1 MANWIEQL
9 GDRNPQFL
17 RECRGRLKP
26 RSVMAAVG
34 LSLIFQFLLY
44 ISTAEIGT
52 AIRVSDQLNIC
63 RTLTFV
69 IPYGLF
75 VLGGYYL
82 VDDLAKE
89 EKSGTLNFIRLS
101 PRPAFEI
108 LLGKLLGVP
117 LLPVILIVIATPLHI
132 ISGLL
137 GGVSPQWFLSY
148 YLLVAAGSA
157 FVFSLALLFGI
168 VGSRSALGKQ
178 QALSAVG
185 FAGLALIVI
194 APAFMTWN
202 SFVTWRA
209 FGAASPLF
217 DEFNAAAPIEWLYLP
232 VAANSLVAHLFTI
245 GNLVIATLLVWRIL
259 LRKFRV
265 PQATLVSKRLSY
277 IGVFY
282 VNVLAW
288 GFSQSGALSA
298 EMSLAGAVFLL
309 VLNAFVFLGLIF
321 ALAPSRQMLLDWL
334 RYRQHTLFD
343 WIWNDSSPSVL
354 AMAINVIIAAGL
366 IVPWLLISDWPI
378 SDRGSTNLLSPV
390 PILLATLSIVTNVL
404 IYTTLVQIIFSM
416 RLRSPLIWA
425 VGIVATFAF
434 VPLTIIAI
442 LTNGSS
448 DRSGL
453 MIAVWTFLGLPFWQA
468 SELGNVSIGIS
479 IGWLM
484 QFVVLLLLLT
494 RLARNLKQLASHKQT
509 VSTP

>member
-1 MANWIEQL
+1 M

-44 ISTAEIGT
+44 ISMAEIGT
-52 AIRVSDQLNIC
+52 AIDVSDQLNIC
-63 RTLTFV
+63 RTLTV
-69 IPYGLF
+69 IIPYGLF
-75 VLGGYYL
+75 VLGSYYL

-117 LLPVILIVIATPLHI
+117 LLPVILIAIAIPLHI

-137 GGVSPQWFLSY
+137 GGVSAQWFLSY
-148 YLLVAAGSA
+148 YLLIVASSA
-157 FVFSLALLFGI
+157 LVFSLALLFGI
-168 VGSRSALGKQ
+168 VGSRSPLGKQ
-178 QALSAVG
+178 QALSAIG

-194 APAFMTWN
+194 APAFVTWN

-217 DEFNAAAPIEWLYLP
+217 DEYSVSAAPLEWLYLP
-232 VAANSLVAHLFTI
+232 IAANKFVAHLFTI

-282 VNVLAW
+282 LNVLAW
-288 GFSQSGALSA
+288 GFFQSGDLSA
-298 EMSLAGAVFLL
+298 EASLAGAVFLL

-321 ALAPSRQMLLDWL
+321 AIAPSRQTLLDWL
-334 RYRQHTLFD
+334 RYRKHTLFD
-343 WIWNDSSPSVL
+343 WIWHDSSPSIL
-354 AMAINVIIAAGL
+354 AMAINVAIAAGL
-366 IVPWLLISDWPI
+366 IVPWLLLSDWSSP
-378 SDRGSTNLLSPV
+378 NLLLPV
-390 PILLATLSIVTNVL
+390 PILLATLSIGTNVL
-404 IYTTLVQIIFSM
+404 IYTTLVQIILSM

-425 VGIVATFAF
+425 AGIVATFAF
-434 VPLTIIAI
+434 VPPTILAI
-442 LTNGSS
+442 LTNGGS
-448 DRSGL
+448 DRSSL
-453 MIAVWTFLGLPFWQA
+453 MIAVWTFLGLPFWRA
-468 SELGNVSIGIS
+468 SELGSVSIGIF

-494 RLARNLKQLASHKQT
+494 RLARNLKQIASHQQT
-509 VSTP
+509 AY

>member
-9 GDRNPQFL
+9 GSSNPQFL

-44 ISTAEIGT
+44 ISMAEVGA
-52 AIRVSDQLNIC
+52 AIDVSDQLNIC
-63 RTLTFV
+63 RSLTFA

-117 LLPVILIVIATPLHI
+117 LLPVILIAIAMPLHI

-137 GGVSPQWFLSY
+137 GGVSPQWLLSY
-148 YLLVAAGSA
+148 YLLIAAGSA

-168 VGSRSALGKQ
+168 VGSHSPLGKQ

-185 FAGLALIVI
+185 FAGLALIMV

-209 FGAASPLF
+209 FGSAAPVF
-217 DEFNAAAPIEWLYLP
+217 DEYIAAVSPIEWLYLP
-232 VAANSLVAHLFTI
+232 IAANGLVAHLFMI

-282 VNVLAW
+282 LNVLTW
-288 GFSQSGALSA
+288 GFFQSGELSA
-298 EMSLAGAVFLL
+298 EGSLVGAVFLL

-321 ALAPSRQMLLDWL
+321 AIAPSRQLLLDWL
-334 RYRQHTLFD
+334 RYRKHSLFD
-343 WIWNDSSPSVL
+343 WIWHDSSPSVL
-354 AMAINVIIAAGL
+354 AMAINVAIAAGL
-366 IVPWLLISDWPI
+366 IVPWLLISDK
-378 SDRGSTNLLSPV
+378 GSPNVLLPL
-390 PILLATLSIVTNVL
+390 PILLATLSIGTNVL

-416 RLRSPLIWA
+416 RLRSPFIWA
-425 VGIVATFAF
+425 VGIAATVAF
-434 VPLTIIAI
+434 VPLTVLSI
-442 LTNGSS
+442 LTNGGS
-448 DRSGL
+448 DRSAL
-453 MIAVWTFLGLPFWQA
+453 MIAVWTFLGLPFWQT
-468 SELGNVSIGIS
+468 SELGSASTGIF

-494 RLARNLKQLASHKQT
+494 RLARNLKQISAHKPTALTPSAS
-509 VSTP
+509 